1 VTARIAL
8 VLGTSTGGIGVH
20 VHDVAAGLVARGDQ
34 VTVIGPAQTDEQFG
48 FAKAGADFLPVP
60 IAASINPPRDLATVS
75 ALRAAFAEAK
85 ADVVHAHGVRAA
97 ALTGLA
103 LGRSSAS
110 RAGTRTRARTRT
122 PSVITLHNAMLASGI
137 KARLLHRLEKLAVR
151 RATVVLGASADLVER
166 ARALGARDARLG
178 PVPAPPLPEPTRDR
192 ADIRAE
198 LGVGSGPDEASRILV
213 LAIGR
218 LAPQKD
224 YATLLQAARIW
235 HEAWELA
242 DSPSSV
248 PRLVIA
254 GEGPLRDQLQA
265 DIDQLRLDVALL
277 GHRPDVADLLT
288 AADVFVL
295 SSTWEARALVVQE
308 ALRAGVPVVATAV
321 GGTPELVGDAAI
333 LVPPGDPHEIAI
345 AVQRLAQYPDDRA
358 RLAARGRERARALP
372 DVEQCL
378 TQLRELY
385 SALTDSV
392 KR

>member
-1 VTARIAL
+1 MTARIAL

-60 IAASINPPRDLATVS
+60 IAASINPPRDLATLS